1 MKFYPH
7 LFAKLFCSPLL
18 LHGPVRGS
26 LERAL
31 LARMDLVPVA
41 PAEDPETPAD
51 PAAPQDWRVGR
62 IYQAIG
68 NTAIISIVGIIDK
81 GISAF
86 EMECYGGC
94 DLDDI
99 DRALALANNDPVIE
113 RVVLYIKSPGGSAI
127 GVPETGARIAD
138 IRTRKEIVCRVDVM
152 ACSGGFWLAS
162 QCDRI
167 DATQSAILGSIGV
180 YSAILDA
187 TRALELE
194 GYKVELIKNGKFKA
208 MGAPFKKLEPEERA
222 LIQEQ
227 SDDIYQEFTDAVRNG
242 RGVVGAQM
250 SETVSDG
257 TMQGQSFRGRRAL
270 ENGLCDRLV
279 NATLDEYVADLL
291 SQN

>member
-1 MKFYPH
+1 
-7 LFAKLFCSPLL
+7 
-18 LHGPVRGS
+18 
-26 LERAL
+26 
-31 LARMDLVPVA
+31 MDLVPVA
-41 PAEDPETPAD
+41 SAEDPETPAD
-51 PAAPQDWRVGR
+51 PEAPQDWRVGR

-68 NTAIISIVGIIDK
+68 NTAIVSVVGIIDK

-86 EMECYGGC
+86 EMDCYGGC

-152 ACSGGFWLAS
+152 ACSGGMWLAS

-167 DATQSAILGSIGV
+167 DATQSAWLGSIGV
-180 YSAILDA
+180 YCAILDA
-187 TRALELE
+187 TRALEME
-194 GYKVELIKNGKFKA
+194 GYKVELIKNGKYKA
-208 MGAPFKKLEPEERA
+208 MGAPFKKLEPEEKA
-222 LIQEQ
+222 IFEATNA
-227 SDDIYQEFTDAVRNG
+227 DIYEEFTAAVVSG
-242 RGVVGAQM
+242 RAAAGA
-250 SETVSDG
+250 EVSSD
-257 TMQGQSFRGRRAL
+257 TMQGQSFRGRRAI